1 MLWLQ
6 NKLDSFRE
14 RQFFLK
20 SIQTGQLTVDV
31 EPSLVLGRSGSVVND
46 AGVEA
51 AVLHLDAA
59 DVDVADDLTV
69 DRHVLADQEPVVQ
82 E

>member
-1 MLWLQ
+1 M
-6 NKLDSFRE
+6 
-14 RQFFLK
+14 
-20 SIQTGQLTVDV
+20 
-31 EPSLVLGRSGSVVND
+31 LGRSGSVVND